1 MRGSWRRRHETTA
14 LVRTTLERGPTPSSA
29 FLDGEP
35 AGITLA
41 VDRRPRDK
49 RPRTG
54 PWRLHRRSLYV
65 AGAPFDADPR
75 RSESRRRNPVGI
87 VDAVGV
93 ADYRAEAHSNAAPR
107 ANAHSL
113 IDPEADA
120 SADAHPHVAADAHP
134 DLASDA
140 EPNGNSD
147 PHANG
152 HPDTHPD
159 GHRNLH
165 THAHPDSDTD
175 THADA
180 DPDTDAHAYADAETD
195 THAYPD
201 TDADADA
208 YACTRPGHRD
218 CRGQPDRPTD
228 SRRDRHIRKPH
239 RDD

>member
-14 LVRTTLERGPTPSSA
+14 VIRTTLERAPTPSSA

-107 ANAHSL
+107 ANAHSYGVS
-113 IDPEADA
+113 EADPHA
-120 SADAHPHVAADAHP
+120 VADAYTYIAPDSHADGHPDPYPNGCADA
-134 DLASDA
+134 
-140 EPNGNSD
+140 
-147 PHANG
+147 HANG
-152 HPDTHPD
+152 HP
-159 GHRNLH
+159 
-165 THAHPDSDTD
+165 HAYPYPDSN
-175 THADA
+175 AD
-180 DPDTDAHAYADAETD
+180 
-195 THAYPD
+195 AYPD
-201 TDADADA
+201 TNTNTSAHPR
-208 YACTRPGHRD
+208 TR
-218 CRGQPDRPTD
+218 RG
-228 SRRDRHIRKPH
+228 
-239 RDD
+239 